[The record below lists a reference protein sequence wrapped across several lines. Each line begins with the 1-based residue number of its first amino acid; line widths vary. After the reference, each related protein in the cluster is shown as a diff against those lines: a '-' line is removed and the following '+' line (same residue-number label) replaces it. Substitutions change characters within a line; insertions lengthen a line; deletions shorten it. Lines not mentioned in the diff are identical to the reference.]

1 MDTKIFA
8 KTLEPSAKEQ
18 IERLS
23 NSPEYGNNKIRIM
36 PDAHAGKG
44 CTIGTTI
51 KLTDKVTPEM
61 VGVDIG
67 CGVNISRIG
76 TEIDLVSLDSIINEN
91 IPSGFNIHKEIINH
105 SYIDIISD
113 DLNNLHTQIDI
124 DYSLRSLGTL
134 GGGNHFIEV
143 GFSEKEN
150 VYYLVIHTG
159 SRKLGVDICKYHQSK
174 CITDGEIPYLCGDN
188 FYDYLSD
195 IGIAQKYAYINR
207 LIISDVI
214 LTKIGNN
221 KKGLLEKLDT
231 PHNLISRDNILRK
244 GAVRARRGEK
254 ISIPINMKDGTL
266 ICVGKGNS
274 DWNYSAPHGAGR
286 LLSRG
291 EAKRTLSMD
300 DYRES
305 MRGIYSTSVCES
317 TLDESPM
324 AYKPMNEILEAIKDT
339 VDVIDILKPVYNFK
353 AK

>member
-8 KTLEPSAKEQ
+8 KTLEQSAKEQ

-76 TEIDLVSLDSIINEN
+76 TEIDLVRLDSIINEN

-105 SYIDIISD
+105 RYTDIISD
-113 DLNNLHTQIDI
+113 DLKNLHAQIDI

-174 CITDGEIPYLCGDN
+174 CTTDGEIPYLCGDN
-188 FYDYLSD
+188 FYDYLWDVS
-195 IGIAQKYAYINR
+195 IAEKYAFVNR
-207 LIISDVI
+207 AIISDII
-214 LTKIGNN
+214 LTKIDTNL
-221 KKGLLEKLDT
+221 KWYSETFDT
-231 PHNLISRDNILRK
+231 PHNYIDNDNILRK
-244 GAVRARRGEK
+244 GA
-254 ISIPINMKDGTL
+254 ISALKGQKVAIPINMKDGTL

-291 EAKRTLSMD
+291 AAKRTLSMD

-305 MRGIYSTSVCES
+305 MSGIYSTSVCES